1 MMDKWARLGPGL
13 KGKAVVAAD
22 VERDEEGGQAE
33 ESKEKAEEDAEGG
46 ISPQEYDYLLGM
58 PMWSL
63 TMERAAALVEEMR
76 KSRQE
81 REDLAKRHHHDLWR
95 DDLDALEA
103 VLTKHEA
110 QEEAD
115 RVAQGAIKEQ
125 GGRKGKRGGKKAPAK
140 QPAKG
145 AAKDQTKKPI
155 PKGVSNE
162 KMIPA
167 KGVGKKAP
175 TPKAKDPD
183 DMTLRERMA
192 ARGLAKEKDMPMNTG
207 ALFKAS
213 DGLTSAQQEAIVR
226 GAGHKLAP
234 KETTIF
240 RELN

>member
-1 MMDKWARLGPGL
+1 
-13 KGKAVVAAD
+13 
-22 VERDEEGGQAE
+22 
-33 ESKEKAEEDAEGG
+33 
-46 ISPQEYDYLLGM
+46 
-58 PMWSL
+58 
-63 TMERAAALVEEMR
+63 
-76 KSRQE
+76 
-81 REDLAKRHHHDLWR
+81 
-95 DDLDALEA
+95 
-103 VLTKHEA
+103 LTKHEA

-145 AAKDQTKKPI
+145 AVKDQTKKPI
-155 PKGVSNE
+155 PKGGSTE
-162 KMIPA
+162 KKIPA
-167 KGVGKKAP
+167 KGVGKKPP
-175 TPKAKDPD
+175 TPKATNPD

-192 ARGLAKEKDMPMNTG
+192 ARFAKEKDMPMNTG